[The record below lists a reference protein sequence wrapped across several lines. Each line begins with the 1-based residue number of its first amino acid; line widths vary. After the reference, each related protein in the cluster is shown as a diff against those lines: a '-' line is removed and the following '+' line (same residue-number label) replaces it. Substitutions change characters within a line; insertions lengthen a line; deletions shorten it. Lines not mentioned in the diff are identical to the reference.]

1 MATTKTY
8 DPSAETVVACGIPI
22 DKEAYADGT
31 FIEVTRLTDTW
42 VDVSGTGG
50 GVARAKQLDRRGTI
64 TVTLLQT
71 APVNAALS
79 AMAVLDENTEGG
91 AGVLP
96 SLVKDRVG
104 LSLYEGLESWVVK
117 MPDVTLEKG
126 VTARQWQIRC
136 AVLEMFEGGN

>member
-1 MATTKTY
+1 MSTTKTY
-8 DPSAETVVACGIPI
+8 DPAAYTVVACGVSI

-31 FIEVTRLTDTW
+31 FIEVTRLTETW
-42 VDVSGTGG
+42 TDAAGTGG

-71 APVNAALS
+71 APINAALS
-79 AMAVLDENTEGG
+79 ALAVLDENTEGG

-96 SLVKDRVG
+96 SLVKDRAG
-104 LSLYEGLESWVVK
+104 LSVYTGLESWIVK
-117 MPDVTLEKG
+117 MPDVTLDKG

-136 AVLEMFEGGN
+136 ANLVMFEGGN